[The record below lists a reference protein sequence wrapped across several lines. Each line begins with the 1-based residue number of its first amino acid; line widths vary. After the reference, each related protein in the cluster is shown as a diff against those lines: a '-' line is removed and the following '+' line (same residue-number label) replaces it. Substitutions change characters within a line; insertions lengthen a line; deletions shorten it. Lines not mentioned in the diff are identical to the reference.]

1 MGNFIAIGLNYSD
14 HAAEAGMP
22 IPKEPIIFNKAP
34 SCLCGPNDDTI
45 IPRDSTKLDWEIE
58 LGIVIGTRAR
68 YLSKDKALDVVA
80 GYCLANDVSE
90 RVFQI
95 ERAGQWTKGKGCE
108 TFGPLGP
115 WLVTKDEIKDPQKLN
130 MWLNVNGEKR
140 QRGNT
145 STMIFD
151 CRHIVWCCSQYF
163 ILEPGDVIITGTPPG
178 VGLGMKPPTFLKA
191 GDVVTLGIDG
201 LGEQKQKVVKG
212 KNDQASADTAN
223 AAPPD
228 PVPVT
233 LNPATTALLIFD
245 IVDPICSRQP
255 NCTGKMVPAISSL
268 LARARQAG
276 VTVAFGTRAPTM
288 SNWLPEVCPAPGDI
302 KIESQAQDRFYN
314 TDLDKTLKAKGI
326 TTLILA
332 GWKVSGSVTYTS
344 VGATLRGYTVVVPVD
359 ASLDATDYEIAIGQ
373 FQILHQHSANAA
385 NEALK
390 DKAST
395 LSRTDL
401 ISFK

>member
-1 MGNFIAIGLNYSD
+1 MTK
-14 HAAEAGMP
+14 AALTLQMP
-22 IPKEPIIFNKAP
+22 
-34 SCLCGPNDDTI
+34 
-45 IPRDSTKLDWEIE
+45 
-58 LGIVIGTRAR
+58 
-68 YLSKDKALDVVA
+68 
-80 GYCLANDVSE
+80 
-90 RVFQI
+90 
-95 ERAGQWTKGKGCE
+95 
-108 TFGPLGP
+108 
-115 WLVTKDEIKDPQKLN
+115 
-130 MWLNVNGEKR
+130 
-140 QRGNT
+140 
-145 STMIFD
+145 
-151 CRHIVWCCSQYF
+151 
-163 ILEPGDVIITGTPPG
+163 
-178 VGLGMKPPTFLKA
+178 
-191 GDVVTLGIDG
+191 
-201 LGEQKQKVVKG
+201 
-212 KNDQASADTAN
+212 
-223 AAPPD
+223 APPD
-228 PVPVT
+228 PVPVV

-255 NCTGKMVPAISSL
+255 NCTGKMVPAIASL
-268 LARARQAG
+268 LARARKAG

-288 SNWLPEVCPAPGDI
+288 SKWLPDVLPAPGDI

-359 ASLDATDYEIAIGQ
+359 ASLDATDYEIAIGLY
-373 FQILHQHSANAA
+373 QILHQHSENAA